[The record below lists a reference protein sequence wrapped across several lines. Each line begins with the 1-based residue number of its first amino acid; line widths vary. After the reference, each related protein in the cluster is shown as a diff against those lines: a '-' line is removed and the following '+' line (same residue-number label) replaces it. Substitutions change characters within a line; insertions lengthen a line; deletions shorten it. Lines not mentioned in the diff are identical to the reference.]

1 MKIKWDKKQW
11 LWHLFLLF
19 LVLMVVYPLLYMVCS
34 SFKSLKEIYN
44 AGLSL
49 LPREFTLENY
59 RKVFLSLPIGKF
71 ITNSLAIA
79 LLVTVFKMATSLLAS
94 YALVFMDFKHRD
106 LMFYFFTMTMY
117 VPFTVLMIPNY
128 LTINQMGLLNSIIG
142 VALPQ
147 MADAMG
153 IFRMR
158 QAMRTIPKSLIE
170 AARVDKVGHLT
181 ALLQIVIPMLRPAI
195 IAQSMIFFINSWNEY
210 FWPMLI
216 LRGDNSSYTLPLAL
230 QTFMNSESGSAWGTS
245 MTLATITTLV
255 PLVLYLFT
263 QRYIIS
269 TFMSSGIKE

>member
-1 MKIKWDKKQW
+1 MKTKGKGKQIV
-11 LWHLFLLF
+11 WHLILIFF
-19 LVLMVVYPLLYMVCS
+19 VLMVAYPLLYMVCS
-34 SFKSLKEIYN
+34 SFKSIKEIYN

-49 LPREFTLENY
+49 LPRETTAENY
-59 RKVFLSLPIGKF
+59 TKVFDSLPVLTFFG
-71 ITNSLAIA
+71 NSLAVA
-79 LLVTVFKMATSLLAS
+79 LMVTVFKMTTSMLAS
-94 YALVFMDFKHRD
+94 YALVFMSFKYRNA
-106 LMFYFFTMTMY
+106 MFYFFTLTIY

-128 LTINQMGLLNSIIG
+128 LTINKIGLMGSIVG

-147 MADAMG
+147 LADAMG

-158 QAMRTIPKSLIE
+158 QAMRTIPRSLVE
-170 AARVDKVGHLT
+170 AARVDKVGHMT
-181 ALLQIVIPMLRPAI
+181 ALIRIVIPMLRPAI

-216 LRGDNSSYTLPLAL
+216 LRGDKTGYTLTLAL
-230 QTFMNSESGSAWGTS
+230 QTYLNSESGSAWGTS
-245 MTLATITTLV
+245 MALATITTLF

>member
-1 MKIKWDKKQW
+1 MKTKRNNKQW
-11 LWHLFLLF
+11 LWHILLIFLA
-19 LVLMVVYPLLYMVCS
+19 LMVVYPLLYMVCS

-59 RKVFLSLPIGKF
+59 QKVFQSLPIGQF
-71 ITNSLAIA
+71 ITNSLSIA

-106 LMFYFFTMTMY
+106 LMFYLFTMTMY

-128 LTINQMGLLNSIIG
+128 LTINRLGLLNSIVG

>member
-1 MKIKWDKKQW
+1 
-11 LWHLFLLF
+11 
-19 LVLMVVYPLLYMVCS
+19 
-34 SFKSLKEIYN
+34 
-44 AGLSL
+44 
-49 LPREFTLENY
+49 
-59 RKVFLSLPIGKF
+59 
-71 ITNSLAIA
+71 
-79 LLVTVFKMATSLLAS
+79 
-94 YALVFMDFKHRD
+94 
-106 LMFYFFTMTMY
+106 MFYFFTMTMY

-128 LTINQMGLLNSIIG
+128 LTINKMGLLNSIIG

-230 QTFMNSESGSAWGTS
+230 QTFMNGESGSAWGTS

>member
-1 MKIKWDKKQW
+1 MKTKGKGKQIV
-11 LWHLFLLF
+11 WHLILIFF
-19 LVLMVVYPLLYMVCS
+19 VLMVAYPLLYMVCS
-34 SFKSLKEIYN
+34 SFKSIKEIYN

-49 LPREFTLENY
+49 LPRETTAENY
-59 RKVFLSLPIGKF
+59 TKVFDSLPVLTFFG
-71 ITNSLAIA
+71 NSLAVA
-79 LLVTVFKMATSLLAS
+79 LMVTVFKMATSMLAS
-94 YALVFMDFKHRD
+94 YALVFMSFKYRNA
-106 LMFYFFTMTMY
+106 MFYFFTLTIY

-128 LTINQMGLLNSIIG
+128 LTINKIGLMGSIVG

-147 MADAMG
+147 LADAMG

-158 QAMRTIPKSLIE
+158 QAMRTIPKSLVE
-170 AARVDKVGHLT
+170 AARVDKVGHMT
-181 ALLQIVIPMLRPAI
+181 ALIRIVIPMLRPAI

-216 LRGDNSSYTLPLAL
+216 LRGDKTGYTLTLAL
-230 QTFMNSESGSAWGTS
+230 QTYLNSESGSAWGTS
-245 MTLATITTLV
+245 MALATITTLF